1 MTKMDETNLEA
12 QQADTQLI
20 YTKLGNIDVTLCDYS
35 NKWEFTA
42 SGVMFYEEWKLKS
55 TGEVVRNNSHGYML
69 PHNQTFEIKQGNVNG

>member
-1 MTKMDETNLEA
+1 
-12 QQADTQLI
+12 
-20 YTKLGNIDVTLCDYS
+20 VTLCEYS